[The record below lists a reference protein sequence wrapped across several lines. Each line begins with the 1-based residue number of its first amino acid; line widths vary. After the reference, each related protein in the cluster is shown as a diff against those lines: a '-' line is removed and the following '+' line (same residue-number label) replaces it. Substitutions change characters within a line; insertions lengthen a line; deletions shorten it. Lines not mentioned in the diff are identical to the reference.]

1 MTDLE
6 FVAMQ
11 NSTSV
16 RSHSP
21 LAVRLA
27 RPAFAALS
35 AVAPTLAA
43 SLAERLFLT
52 APRHAVRPREA
63 EALAGARQTVVH
75 GDDGPLTTWTWG
87 HGPVVLLVHGWGGR
101 GGQLAAF
108 VPPLLANG
116 FSVVAFDAPG
126 HGVSPQ
132 PRSSAV
138 AFLAAIQT
146 IDRALG
152 PVRGLVAHSLGAAAA
167 ARALHDGLGAEAAVF
182 IAPPADL
189 ALYAHM
195 SLDSLGFGRETRERM
210 QARVEARLGVPWA
223 SLDVRGYA
231 RSMRTPL
238 LVIHDRDDAE
248 IPWQDGAIIAG
259 AWPGA
264 RLSTTGG
271 LGHRRI
277 LRERGVAEEATA
289 FLYGF
294 AGGVRPKA
302 VTKNSTVSRR
312 ERSASARSGMKR
324 TPPPLPSAA
333 LES

>member
-101 GGQLAAF
+101 AGQLASF
-108 VPPLLANG
+108 VGPLVADG
-116 FSVVAFDAPG
+116 CSVVAFDAPG
-126 HGVSPQ
+126 HGAAPGR
-132 PRSSAV
+132 RSSVV
-138 AFLAAIQT
+138 AFVRAIRGVA
-146 IDRALG
+146 RALG
-152 PVRGLVAHSLGAAAA
+152 PVRGVIAHSIGTTAA
-167 ARALHDGLGAEAAVF
+167 ARALRDGLDADAAVF

-189 ALYAHM
+189 VLQAHTI
-195 SLDSLGFGRETRERM
+195 LETLGFGRRARERM
-210 QARVEARLGVPWA
+210 QARVEQRLGVAWA
-223 SLDVRGYA
+223 ALDVRGYA
-231 RSMRTPL
+231 AEMRTPL
-238 LVIHDRDDAE
+238 LVVHDRDDAE
-248 IPWQDGAIIAG
+248 VPWQDGAIVAR

-264 RLSTTGG
+264 ALRTTGG

-277 LRERGVAEEATA
+277 LRDPGVVRGAAAFVADR
-289 FLYGF
+289 
-294 AGGVRPKA
+294 VRPGA
-302 VTKNSTVSRR
+302 I
-312 ERSASARSGMKR
+312 
-324 TPPPLPSAA
+324 LPA
-333 LES
+333 LEAEPMLTPS